1 MPRSLHISL
10 LLSAALAGAAIAQSI
25 EQPVLREFAARWVW
39 ATPHADALAA
49 MRLPEWQ
56 RIDPERVAIDLS
68 LDDGAAWTEVAR
80 GVPSAPGTNEYMLTI
95 PDWPATLTD
104 YARIR
109 VRCIRTVANPAP
121 DHIGARFTIAGIH
134 FVSMP
139 SVVTN
144 GVESTLRWVAAG
156 AGEFLQIGS
165 RSPTA
170 SEWRADG
177 LFASQDSIA
186 GATTNTVAWIPTALP
201 VPTAH
206 IVLQSMSDE
215 SCYRIATLEVRNP

>member
-1 MPRSLHISL
+1 MSL

-80 GVPSAPGTNEYMLTI
+80 GVPSAYGTNEYMLTI

-134 FVSMP
+134 FVNLP
-139 SVVTN
+139 TRVTN
-144 GVESTLRWVAAG
+144 GVECALSWVCAGVGDFATL
-156 AGEFLQIGS
+156 GS

-170 SEWRADG
+170 FEWRSDG
-177 LFASQDSIA
+177 LFVSQDSIA
-186 GATTNTVAWIPTALP
+186 GGYTNTVAWIPTALP

-206 IVLQSMSDE
+206 IVLQSMTDE
-215 SCYRIATLEVRNP
+215 RCYRVAQLEVRNP